1 MSPKEIFRF
10 LFVYVVMPLCMAGG
24 AILTIWLTGIA
35 IMVLVLG
42 RDFWAVVMIESIV
55 IPTDFLVTYAWIDV
69 LTHLRR
75 EIVAVWPEPMKE

>member
-1 MSPKEIFRF
+1 VSPKEIFRF

-55 IPTDFLVTYAWIDV
+55 IPTDFLVTYAWTDV